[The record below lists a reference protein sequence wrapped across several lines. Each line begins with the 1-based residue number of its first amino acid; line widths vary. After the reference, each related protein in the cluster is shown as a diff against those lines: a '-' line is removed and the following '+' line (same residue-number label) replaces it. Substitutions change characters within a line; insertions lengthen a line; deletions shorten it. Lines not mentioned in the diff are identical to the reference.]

1 MSDYSV
7 TKNRMVDGGDEWD
20 VDGTL
25 KVGASGTVTVEAG
38 ATVTGLTGATTFASD
53 AEAKAGTVTNK
64 VIAPSSLK
72 AALNDKLAGA
82 PWNAVITV
90 GEEAANKINVALQL
104 KDVAGADLAVRGGVK
119 AYLSDDANGD
129 SIIATA
135 PSGGI
140 AIGTDG
146 LAIPI
151 VAGKY
156 IDLVSESDGDIDI
169 DITEEGA
176 KTCYLI
182 VVLPNGKLVASGAIA
197 FTA

>member
-176 KTCYLI
+176 KTFYLI